1 MNKEAYFAGAY
12 APGSGLYR
20 MAMKKWGAIP
30 TAAPVVEEKVA
41 EKPVQKPK
49 AAKKT
54 AKKKTKE

>member
-1 MNKEAYFAGAY
+1 MNREAYFAGAY

-30 TAAPVVEEKVA
+30 AAPVIEEKD
-41 EKPVQKPK
+41 
-49 AAKKT
+49 AKKT

>member
-1 MNKEAYFAGAY
+1 MNREAYFAGAY
-12 APGSGLYR
+12 APSSGLYR

-30 TAAPVVEEKVA
+30 AAPVVEEKVA
-41 EKPVQKPK
+41 EKPVEKPK

>member
-1 MNKEAYFAGAY
+1 MNREAYFAGAY
-12 APGSGLYR
+12 APGSGLYL
-20 MAMKKWGAIP
+20 MARKMWGDIP
-30 TAAPVVEEKVA
+30 APAPVVEEKVA